1 MNLRRYLTVAL
12 LSASLIGLELI
23 WTRIYSAEF
32 YYTFSFLILSLAIMG
47 LGMGSLFV
55 RLFNKLSNLKFVSS
69 YIAIAA
75 IFALAGPVIIFKLDL
90 QFSNLFTDIKTAF
103 KFLFSIF
110 LLSSSFFFG
119 GMSLAILFKTNSED
133 LPRLYMA
140 DLVGAG
146 LCVVLTIILMN
157 VFGTQSATFLIS
169 LPLIFAAFFAPGKK
183 YLSVIPILFFVF
195 FIGKAD
201 SLIES
206 GRKERAPVIYKH
218 WDAMSKLKLYDYGDT
233 YRGLN
238 IDNIANSGVVAFD
251 GNFENPEL
259 QNWDIDVKN
268 LINRFDQCTFLSLGA
283 GGGMDVLQ
291 ALTYGA
297 AEVHAVEVNP
307 HINKMLT
314 KGDVSG
320 YIIPDSID
328 NKEEFNI
335 ITCNDFTGNLY
346 NDRRVKVISEDG
358 RTYIRKFKNKFDVI
372 YSVSS
377 NTWAALG
384 SGSFAFAE
392 NYLFTKEAFIDYWN
406 ALSEKGFLSMEHQMY
421 MPRLVSTL
429 IEALKELHV
438 DNPEK
443 HFVVYNIP
451 GLRRNLLLLSKQ
463 PVTQDLIDSAYGLL
477 ANGQRSAKEPLYPKA
492 DTAKNNLIHKIVM
505 NGWKTE
511 LDSAQINISPTTDNK
526 PFVAQLGRMKNFR
539 FERLKQISVI
549 SDFNG
554 FPLTKSL
561 LIGILAVI
569 LVFVIP
575 FLLVPYFTSREK
587 LRTKPWLYF
596 FLLGLAYIII
606 EVVLMQKFSLFI
618 GASFY
623 SIATVLFTMLVAS
636 GIGSRFAEK
645 VKASCIFIRI
655 LGLLLL
661 IILCFNPLVNLFGGM
676 PVFWRAVV
684 TAIVIFPLGF
694 YMGMPFPRGGLRVKE
709 LIDWGFAVNGIAS
722 VIGSTAIMF
731 VVFSWGFNA
740 ALLIAGTLYIL
751 AFLLFRKEAG
761 WN

>member
-1 MNLRRYLTVAL
+1 M
-12 LSASLIGLELI
+12 
-23 WTRIYSAEF
+23 F
-32 YYTFSFLILSLAIMG
+32 
-47 LGMGSLFV
+47 
-55 RLFNKLSNLKFVSS
+55 
-69 YIAIAA
+69 
-75 IFALAGPVIIFKLDL
+75 
-90 QFSNLFTDIKTAF
+90 
-103 KFLFSIF
+103 
-110 LLSSSFFFG
+110 
-119 GMSLAILFKTNSED
+119 
-133 LPRLYMA
+133 
-140 DLVGAG
+140 
-146 LCVVLTIILMN
+146 
-157 VFGTQSATFLIS
+157 
-169 LPLIFAAFFAPGKK
+169 
-183 YLSVIPILFFVF
+183 F

-268 LINRFDQCTFLSLGA
+268 LINRFDRCTFLSLGA

-358 RTYIRKFKNKFDVI
+358 RTYIRKFNNKFDVI

-429 IEALKELHV
+429 IEALKEVHV
-438 DNPEK
+438 DNPEQY
-443 HFVVYNIP
+443 FVVYNIP

-463 PVTQDLIDSAYGLL
+463 PVTQELIDSAYGLL
-477 ANGQRSAKEPLYPKA
+477 ANGQRNAKELLYPKV
-492 DTAKNNLIHKIVM
+492 DTAKNNLIHKIVV

-539 FERLKQISVI
+539 FERLKQISV
-549 SDFNG
+549 F
-554 FPLTKSL
+554 
-561 LIGILAVI
+561 LI
-569 LVFVIP
+569 
-575 FLLVPYFTSREK
+575 
-587 LRTKPWLYF
+587 
-596 FLLGLAYIII
+596 
-606 EVVLMQKFSLFI
+606 LMVSH
-618 GASFY
+618 
-623 SIATVLFTMLVAS
+623 
-636 GIGSRFAEK
+636 
-645 VKASCIFIRI
+645 
-655 LGLLLL
+655 
-661 IILCFNPLVNLFGGM
+661 
-676 PVFWRAVV
+676 
-684 TAIVIFPLGF
+684 
-694 YMGMPFPRGGLRVKE
+694 
-709 LIDWGFAVNGIAS
+709 
-722 VIGSTAIMF
+722 
-731 VVFSWGFNA
+731 
-740 ALLIAGTLYIL
+740 
-751 AFLLFRKEAG
+751 
-761 WN
+761 